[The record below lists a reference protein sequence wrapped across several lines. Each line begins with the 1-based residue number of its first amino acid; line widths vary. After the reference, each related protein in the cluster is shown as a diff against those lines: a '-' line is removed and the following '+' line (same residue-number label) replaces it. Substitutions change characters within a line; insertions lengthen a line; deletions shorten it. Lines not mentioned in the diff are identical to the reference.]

1 MARLKSYIA
10 HPIRAI
16 RQTKVALLR
25 YDTTL
30 HQLEHTHG
38 VRDLLLLQKL
48 DMDGGRKL
56 LHWEPLVRVQL
67 LRVIITPRVDPLE
80 RPPVVNVSGVPAA
93 RHSRQVS
100 LS

>member
-1 MARLKSYIA
+1 MQKADIAR
-10 HPIRAI
+10 PIRAI
-16 RQTKVALLR
+16 RQTRVVQLSHH
-25 YDTTL
+25 TTMY
-30 HQLEHTHG
+30 QLKHTHG

-56 LHWEPLVRVQL
+56 LHWEPLARMQL
-67 LRVIITPRVDPLE
+67 LRVIITSRVDPLE
-80 RPPVVNVSGVPAA
+80 RPPVVNVPGAPAA